1 MQFILSII
9 AGVISGFI
17 SGWLM
22 MHYSEYRS
30 LRDEVLE
37 YMRGIGYMPES
48 SVVVFTYPSG
58 TKPLILLSSALRGKG
73 HNSISDTINKVDECL
88 KRYGMLTSADYKE
101 IDDFMQ
107 NAQEDIRVARPNF
120 SGLFFGRNIGYKK
133 LFKRS

>member
-9 AGVISGFI
+9 AGVVSGFI

-37 YMRGIGYMPES
+37 YIRSIDYMAEG

-58 TKPLILLSSALRGKG
+58 AKPLILLSSALRWKG
-73 HNSISDTINKVDECL
+73 HNGISNTINKIDKCL
-88 KRYGMLTSADYKE
+88 KKYEMPSSADYKE
-101 IDDFMQ
+101 IDGFMQ
-107 NAQEDIRVARPNF
+107 KSQENIRVARPNF
-120 SGLFFGRNIGYKK
+120 SGLFFGRNISFKK
-133 LFKRS
+133 FSK